1 MQRKQTIKT
10 KEYWSQQFGLYPML
24 MQPKISKNKFLMLN
38 GGNKDFCLQT
48 VYSDNEK
55 NNFFAESWSTNT
67 KFFLVINN
75 DTIYIHNWLDKK
87 SEKYDLKTISENS
100 SKLYSYL
107 SSKSYKTPDD
117 AVPYIISIFRRLR
130 NLIRKKQPEEALNL
144 LFKLLISI
152 NDDYKRIDTSKWE
165 ISDVKIPPG
174 FDYYVEQIRLGVNSI
189 SPNRDLIL
197 RHVAGVLFQ
206 EAHKDIIYFDPQMD
220 LFAGFSDK
228 LIANKNLYSSL
239 HYTPHYLARSIV
251 ENCLK
256 QLDLKKRM
264 LKIFDPACGSSEF
277 LIETLKQLKNSNY
290 DGKVKIIGWDTSS
303 SAVCTSKFLLK
314 YEQLEQWDK
323 SNLNFEIK
331 YVPDSLTEQWDND
344 YDLIVMNPPF
354 VSWELLNKKD
364 RDSISDVLG
373 SLYRGKPN
381 QAVAFFYKAAK
392 SLKKNGVLGCVLPTT
407 LFTSDSYLNLRN
419 EITENLSLNLLAK
432 LGNYIFESA
441 LTDVSFFIGKK
452 TEVKPLPQLIWS
464 KNEAGNASEVL
475 LDLRKMEAK
484 NQMVIDEK
492 KYNIYIPSR
501 FPIVHD
507 SWKIISMEEEKF
519 LNDVNR
525 FVSTGQLAFVS
536 DIFLVRQGIRTGN
549 NQAFIISRKEY
560 TEIPKSEKKLYRK
573 VITNDSIKN
582 GVLVLNNYIWYPYDS
597 NGIIIN
603 SEKEFKKTAPFSYKR
618 LLQFKNILSKE
629 RARKDLNTWWFLSEH
644 RAWLRKEEMRLYST
658 EFGKSDSFAIDKTGS
673 FVAERGCAW
682 IPKKTF
688 ANTDDYYFYLSVFSS
703 DTFDFLLSIYSKQIQ
718 AGYYLG
724 QAYTKN
730 IPIPNVFFQ
739 GVQESEPYFR
749 LVELGKE
756 LEAGHQYVSHSI
768 NDAIRIYYSLLDN

>member
-1 MQRKQTIKT
+1 MTRE
-10 KEYWSQQFGLYPML
+10 KEP
-24 MQPKISKNKFLMLN
+24 
-38 GGNKDFCLQT
+38 
-48 VYSDNEK
+48 
-55 NNFFAESWSTNT
+55 
-67 KFFLVINN
+67 
-75 DTIYIHNWLDKK
+75 DK
-87 SEKYDLKTISENS
+87 
-100 SKLYSYL
+100 
-107 SSKSYKTPDD
+107 
-117 AVPYIISIFRRLR
+117 
-130 NLIRKKQPEEALNL
+130 ALNL

-152 NDDYKRIDTSKWE
+152 DDDYKKIDLSKWE
-165 ISDVKIPPG
+165 ISDVKIPSC
-174 FDYYVEQIRLGVNSI
+174 FDQYVEKIRKGVNSI

-197 RHVAGVLFQ
+197 RHVSGVLFQ
-206 EAHKDIIYFDPQMD
+206 EAHKNIIYFDPQMD
-220 LFAGFSDK
+220 LFNGFSDK
-228 LIANKNLYSSL
+228 LIANKNLYTSL

-251 ENCLK
+251 ENCLR
-256 QLDLKKRM
+256 QIDLKKGM

-290 DGKVKIIGWDTSS
+290 KGKVKIIGWDTSS

-314 YEQLEQWDK
+314 YEQLTQWNNSD
-323 SNLNFEIK
+323 LDFEIK
-331 YVPDSLTEQWDND
+331 YVSDSLTEQWDND

-392 SLKKNGVLGCVLPTT
+392 SLKTNGVLGCILPTT
-407 LFTSDSYLNLRN
+407 LFTSDSYLSLRN
-419 EITENLSLNLLAK
+419 EITECLSLNLLAK

-441 LTDVSFFIGKK
+441 LTDVSLKNKK
-452 TEVKPLPQLIWS
+452 KANVKPLPQLIWS
-464 KNEAGNASEVL
+464 KNEEGNASEVL
-475 LDLRKMEAK
+475 VDLRKMEAK
-484 NQMVIDEK
+484 NQMIIDEN

-501 FPIVHD
+501 FPIVQD
-507 SWKIISMEEEKF
+507 SWKIVSMEEEKF

-525 FVSTGQLAFVS
+525 FVSTKQLVSVS
-536 DIFLVRQGIRTGN
+536 DIFLVKQGIRTGN

-560 TEIPKSEKKLYRK
+560 TEIPKSEKKFYRK

-603 SEKEFKKTAPFSYKR
+603 SENEFKKIAPFSYKR
-618 LLQFKNILSKE
+618 LIQFKNILSKE
-629 RARKDLNTWWFLSEH
+629 RARKDINTWWFLSEH
-644 RAWLRKEEMRLYST
+644 RAWLRKGEIRLYST

-724 QAYTKN
+724 QVYTKN

-739 GVQESEPYFR
+739 GIRESETYNR

-756 LEAGHQYVSHSI
+756 LEAGNQYVTHSI
-768 NDAIRIYYSLLDN
+768 NDSIKIYYSLIDN